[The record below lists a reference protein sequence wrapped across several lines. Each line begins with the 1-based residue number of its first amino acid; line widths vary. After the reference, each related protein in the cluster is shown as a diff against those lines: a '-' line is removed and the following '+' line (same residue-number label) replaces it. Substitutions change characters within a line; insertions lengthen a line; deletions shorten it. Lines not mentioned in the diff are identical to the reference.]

1 MLATSRST
9 QAISLMNIVASSL
22 NNVVIV
28 TKFIMWS
35 LNTTSSLDLYF
46 KSDQAM
52 AGIVN
57 PTMALKVMLC
67 HINNF
72 M

>member
-1 MLATSRST
+1 
-9 QAISLMNIVASSL
+9 MNIVASSL

-35 LNTTSSLDLYF
+35 LNTSSSHDLYF

-52 AGIVN
+52 AGVVN
-57 PTMALKVMLC
+57 PTMALKVTKYQMMD
-67 HINNF
+67 NNNVTI